1 MADQPAGEKTLPA
14 SARKLQTARE
24 RGNVARSGDLTS
36 GALMLAAGLALS
48 VIGPA
53 AFAQMLA
60 TTGYYFGELDLQPLT
75 RDDLQPMT
83 VKALLL
89 MAPAALPLMFVLM
102 GVGVL
107 LNVTQFG
114 FVFSGQSLQPKF
126 ERMNPIKGF
135 QRLVSLRALVELI
148 KAIVKF
154 VAIAAVVW
162 TGVRD
167 RLPEILALMQSGVW
181 GAGIGT
187 WDLVW
192 AVWWRI
198 GLTMLAI
205 GILDFA
211 FQRWQYL
218 KDQRMTRQEAM
229 EELRQLEGD
238 PLIKQR
244 IRQIQRQMAMKRM
257 MADVPTADVVIT
269 NPTTYAVALRYEA
282 ANMQAPRVVA
292 KGMRLVAERI
302 REVAQ
307 QNAVPI
313 VERPELAR
321 ALFAKAEIGAFIP
334 EDLFRTVA
342 EVLAYV
348 YQIDRRVEKIAERR
362 KTA

>member
-1 MADQPAGEKTLPA
+1 MADQPAGEKSLPA
-14 SARKLQTARE
+14 SARKLQTARD

-36 GALMLAAGLALS
+36 GALMLTAGLALS
-48 VIGPA
+48 ILGPA
-53 AFAQMLA
+53 SFQQMLA
-60 TTGYYFGELDLQPLT
+60 ITGYYFSELGSGPFTSADM
-75 RDDLQPMT
+75 QPMT
-83 VKALLL
+83 LNALLL
-89 MAPAALPLMFVLM
+89 MLPAALPLMLVLM

-107 LNVTQFG
+107 LNVAQFG
-114 FVFSGQSLQPKF
+114 FVFSGQALQPKF
-126 ERMNPIKGF
+126 ERMDPIKGF
-135 QRLVSLRALVELI
+135 QRLFSLRSLVELV

-154 VAIAAVVW
+154 TAISAVVW
-162 TGVRD
+162 IGVRD
-167 RLPEILALMQSGVW
+167 RLPEIFALMHSSAW
-181 GAGIGT
+181 GASIGT

-192 AVWWRI
+192 TVWWRI

-218 KDQRMTRQEAM
+218 QDQRMTRQEVM
-229 EELRQLEGD
+229 EEMRQLEGD

-244 IRQIQRQMAMKRM
+244 IRQIQRQMSMKRM

-321 ALFAKAEIGAFIP
+321 ALFREAEIGASVP
-334 EDLFRTVA
+334 EALFRTVA

-348 YQIDRRVEKIAERR
+348 YQIDRRADKIAERR

>member
-14 SARKLQTARE
+14 SPRKLQMARE
-24 RGNVARSGDLTS
+24 RGNVARSGDLTA

-48 VIGPA
+48 VLGPP
-53 AFAQMLA
+53 AFARMLA
-60 TTGYYFGELDLQPLT
+60 MTGHYFGEIDPRT
-75 RDDLQPMT
+75 IGAADLQPMLIQ
-83 VKALLL
+83 ALLL
-89 MAPAALPLMFVLM
+89 MAPMALPLMLVLM
-102 GVGVL
+102 IFGVL
-107 LNVTQFG
+107 LNVSQFG
-114 FVFSGQSLQPKF
+114 FVFSGQALQPKL
-126 ERMNPIKGF
+126 ERLDPIKGF
-135 QRLVSLRALVELI
+135 QRLFSLRSFVELV
-148 KAIVKF
+148 KAVLKF
-154 VAIAAVVW
+154 AAIGLVVW
-162 TGVRD
+162 IGVSN
-167 RLPEILALMQSGVW
+167 RLPEIFALMLTGVW
-181 GAGIGT
+181 GAAIGT

-198 GLTMLAI
+198 GLTMVAI
-205 GILDFA
+205 GVLDFA

-218 KDQRMTRQEAM
+218 QDQRMTRQEAM

-238 PLIKQR
+238 PRIRQR
-244 IRQIQRQMAMKRM
+244 IRQIQRQMAMRRM

-282 ANMQAPRVVA
+282 EHMQAPRVVA

-302 REVAQ
+302 REVASENQ
-307 QNAVPI
+307 VPI

-321 ALFAKAEIGAFIP
+321 TLFAKAEVGAFIP

-348 YQIDRRVEKIAERR
+348 YQIDRRAEKIEERR

>member
-1 MADQPAGEKTLPA
+1 MADQPAGEKSLPA

-36 GALMLAAGLALS
+36 GALMLAAGLALT
-48 VIGPA
+48 VLGPA

-60 TTGYYFGELDLQPLT
+60 MTGHYFSELDPRILT
-75 RDDLQPMT
+75 TDDLQPMT
-83 VKALLL
+83 IKALLL

-102 GVGVL
+102 SIGVL
-107 LNVTQFG
+107 LNVSQFG
-114 FVFSGQSLQPKF
+114 FVFSGQALQPKF

-135 QRLVSLRALVELI
+135 QRLFSLRSFVELI

-154 VAIAAVVW
+154 AAISVVVW
-162 TGVRD
+162 VGVGD
-167 RLPEILALMQSGVW
+167 RLPAIFALMQSGVW
-181 GAGIGT
+181 GAAIGT

-198 GLTMLAI
+198 GLTMVAI
-205 GILDFA
+205 GVLDFA

-218 KDQRMTRQEAM
+218 QDQRMTRQEAM

-238 PLIKQR
+238 PRIKQR

-269 NPTTYAVALRYEA
+269 NPTTFAVALRYEA
-282 ANMQAPRVVA
+282 NRMQAPRVVA

-302 REVAQ
+302 RDVAQ
-307 QNAVPI
+307 ENEVPI

-321 ALFAKAEIGAFIP
+321 ALFRQAEIGAFVP
-334 EDLFRTVA
+334 EELFRTVA

-348 YQIDRRVEKIAERR
+348 YQIDRRAEKIEERR